1 VCPFDAAPMCAPVGG
16 QRSEVIAVDDV
27 ACIAMAKAPVDVQ
40 DGRMG
45 CLMGHDLTDYD
56 YVSVCKGG
64 FVPISVNLMTS
75 ATRLSSNTL

>member
-1 VCPFDAAPMCAPVGG
+1 
-16 QRSEVIAVDDV
+16 
-27 ACIAMAKAPVDVQ
+27 VDVQ

-45 CLMGHDLTDYD
+45 CLMGRDLTDYN

-64 FVPISVNLMTS
+64 FVPISVKLMTR

>member
-1 VCPFDAAPMCAPVGG
+1 
-16 QRSEVIAVDDV
+16 
-27 ACIAMAKAPVDVQ
+27 VDVQ

-45 CLMGHDLTDYD
+45 CLMGRDLTDYD

-64 FVPISVNLMTS
+64 FVPISVKLMTR